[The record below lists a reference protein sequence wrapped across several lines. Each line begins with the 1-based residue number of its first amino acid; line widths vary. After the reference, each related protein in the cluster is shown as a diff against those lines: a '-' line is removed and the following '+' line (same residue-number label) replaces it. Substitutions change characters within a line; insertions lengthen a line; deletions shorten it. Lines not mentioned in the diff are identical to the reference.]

1 MEFGLREALIGV
13 GFIVVAGILFDGYRR
28 TRQAR
33 QGGLDMPR
41 QLDGVNDEVPYHNSE
56 LPNGGAR
63 RAGYSADDQGSA
75 SPLLNAGTERIEP
88 GFSDELV
95 DEEDNDVLMQPREA
109 NSFIANDT
117 TVDAQ
122 PEDRDNVDLFF
133 EDEMLT
139 VAKEDQEA
147 RLASHYRGEKQESV
161 EAPVEHQPENQEF
174 VSEGP
179 EEVIVINLMAKA
191 GEVFQG
197 PALFKALTSC
207 GFRHGDMDIFHRYEQ
222 HVGRGS
228 LLFSAVNVV
237 EPGTFDPEAMED
249 FTTPGICMFLKLP
262 GPKRSMHSFDLMVD
276 CGRKIA
282 TLLGGVM
289 KDEHHSAITQQTV
302 EHYRQR
308 VLDFDRKMMSRR
320 AARV

>member
-28 TRQAR
+28 TRQVR

-41 QLDGVNDEVPYHNSE
+41 RLEGVNDEVQYHNSE

-63 RAGYSADDQGSA
+63 RAGHDADDFDSTSSLSA
-75 SPLLNAGTERIEP
+75 GAERIEP
-88 GFSDELV
+88 GFSDELADGEAV
-95 DEEDNDVLMQPREA
+95 QMQPQ
-109 NSFIANDT
+109 SVNDSLAK
-117 TVDAQ
+117 DAMLHAQ
-122 PEDRDNVDLFF
+122 PADGDAVDLFF
-133 EDEMLT
+133 EDEMLM

-147 RLASHYRGEKQESV
+147 RLASHYRGEKQEATPKPADVKS
-161 EAPVEHQPENQEF
+161 ESREF
-174 VSEGP
+174 VPEGI

-191 GEVFQG
+191 GEIFEG

-222 HVGRGS
+222 HVGRGP

-237 EPGTFDPEAMED
+237 EPGTFNPEAMED

-262 GPKRSMHSFDLMVD
+262 GPKRSMHSFELMVD

-320 AARV
+320 AVRA